1 MLGLLLKIIVVCRLA
16 SVKVVDFG
24 ETLSICKAANM
35 DFAHIDG
42 LIADKGVLGD
52 LAQ

>member
-1 MLGLLLKIIVVCRLA
+1 MLGLLLKIIVVCRLT
-16 SVKVVDFG
+16 SVKVVDF
-24 ETLSICKAANM
+24 EEAPSICKAADM

-42 LIADKGVLGD
+42 LSADNGVLGD

>member
-1 MLGLLLKIIVVCRLA
+1 MLGLLLKIIVVCRLT

-24 ETLSICKAANM
+24 ETPLYFKAADM

-42 LIADKGVLGD
+42 LSVGNGELGD
-52 LAQ
+52 LVQ